1 MNNQPISPEYFQSI
15 HQLHFVETTTLP
27 TNTFSL
33 QKVKHTSLCYECT
46 FQVRWNLRIIQT
58 VNANWMTE
66 ESERSQSKS
75 FRNGFNRNESIHL
88 PRSVY
93 IIHTLDDNYSHVV
106 EIVPAPFEP
115 RQGRKI
121 CKSPM
126 SSGST
131 SHRQLVGLVVV
142 MPVAIERTVIHSN
155 GTEIG

>member
-33 QKVKHTSLCYECT
+33 QKVKHTSLCHECT

-115 RQGRKI
+115 MRMDFKLGQLMMRHEP
-121 CKSPM
+121 SLL
-126 SSGST
+126 SLSHGSLCLIVPT
-131 SHRQLVGLVVV
+131 
-142 MPVAIERTVIHSN
+142 
-155 GTEIG
+155 